1 MSEIM
6 IKGLGPH
13 DAGSSPLKGEIS
25 PPPDK
30 SISHRAIFF
39 SALAE
44 GDSVIR
50 NFLRAADPISTINA
64 FRALGVGI
72 DGIDNIGGELVVH
85 GKGLGGLREPSNVI
99 DCGNSG
105 TTMRLLS
112 GVLSGCS
119 FFSVLTGDDSLR
131 QRPMQR
137 VAVPLR
143 QMGAQIFG
151 RQDGKFA
158 PLAIGGVAPG
168 KKLSGI
174 SYKSNVASA
183 QVKSAILLAG
193 LFADGETSVIEPVKS
208 RDHTERMLAAMGA
221 NVTVDELKVS
231 IKGAQV
237 LFPQDIIVP
246 GDFSS
251 AAFFIAAA
259 LMVKN
264 SEVVIKFVGVNPTRT
279 GFLDALRRMGA
290 SVEVHNETEV
300 SGEPVCDLVC
310 RCTGG
315 LSPIKL
321 DEADIPAIIDEFPI
335 LVALASQAHG
345 VTEIHGAQEL
355 RIKESDRIS
364 AMVTEMR
371 RMGAEI
377 EEYTDGLSIKG
388 PTQLTGARVRSY
400 GDHRIAMALAV
411 AALTARQNT
420 VIEGAE
426 CVDISFPGF
435 FDELNRLRGL
445 SG

>member
-1 MSEIM
+1 MSEIT
-6 IKGLGPH
+6 IKGRGIGPH
-13 DAGSSPLKGEIS
+13 DAGVAPLKGEIN

-64 FRALGVGI
+64 FRAMGVSI
-72 DGIDNIGGELVVH
+72 EERSDEIIVH

-112 GVLSGCS
+112 GVLSGCP

-143 QMGAQIFG
+143 QMGARIFG

-158 PLAIGGVAPG
+158 PLAIGGVESG
-168 KKLSGI
+168 RRLNGI
-174 SYKSNVASA
+174 SYKSPVSSA

-193 LFADGETSVIEPVKS
+193 MLADGVTVVEEPVKS
-208 RDHTERMLAAMGA
+208 RDHTERMLKAMGA
-221 NVTVDELKVS
+221 NIWSDGLK
-231 IKGAQV
+231 ICITGNEKLHANN
-237 LFPQDIIVP
+237 IIVP

-251 AAFFIAAA
+251 ASFFMAAA

-264 SEVVIKFVGVNPTRT
+264 SDLVIRNVGINPTRT
-279 GFLDALRRMGA
+279 GLLDALKQMGA
-290 SVEVHNETEV
+290 SVKTENLREV

-310 RCTGG
+310 RCTDG
-315 LSPIKL
+315 LKAITL
-321 DEADIPAIIDEFPI
+321 GEAEIPAIIDEFPI

-345 VTEIHGAQEL
+345 VTEIRGAQEL
-355 RIKESDRIS
+355 RVKESDRIS
-364 AMVTEMR
+364 AMVSEMR
-371 RMGAEI
+371 QMGAEI
-377 EEYTDGLSIKG
+377 EEYPDGVSIKG
-388 PTQLTGARVRSY
+388 PTQLKGARVRSH

-411 AALTARQNT
+411 AALTARGDT
-420 VIEGAE
+420 VIEEAE

-435 FDELNRLRGL
+435 FDELNRLRGFL
-445 SG
+445 S